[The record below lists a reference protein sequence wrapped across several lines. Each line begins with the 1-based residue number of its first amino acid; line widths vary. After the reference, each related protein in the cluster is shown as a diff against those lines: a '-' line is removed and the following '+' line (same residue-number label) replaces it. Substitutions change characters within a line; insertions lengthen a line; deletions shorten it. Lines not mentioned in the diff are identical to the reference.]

1 MNKKK
6 TVKKGEKKLS
16 LFMLFY
22 YNSVSGASRV
32 GVPARVHVNRIVARQ
47 TVNPPPPSPS
57 YARVHKRFE
66 IKTRVFFRWKGKR
79 ALERGGG

>member
-1 MNKKK
+1 M
-6 TVKKGEKKLS
+6 
-16 LFMLFY
+16 
-22 YNSVSGASRV
+22 SGASRV

-47 TVNPPPPSPS
+47 TAVNLPPPPSPS

-79 ALERGGG
+79 ALEEVGGG